1 MEDAKIVDLFLSRDE
16 SAISHTAEK
25 YGSKLR
31 QIANHILNDISSAE
45 ECEND
50 TYFEAW
56 NRIPPHEPRTYLFA
70 FLGRIAR
77 HIAIDVCRRNA
88 SQKRQALFCELTAE
102 MEECVSDGNNVENEV
117 EAKELSRTIG
127 VFLDS
132 CSEDQRNVFVRRY
145 WFFDTIP
152 EICARNGYS
161 QSKVKSMLFRMREE
175 LRDHLKKGGYAL

>member
-1 MEDAKIVDLFLSRDE
+1 MDDSKIVDLYLSRNE
-16 SAISHTAEK
+16 TAISHTAKK

-31 QIANHILNDISSAE
+31 QIANQILNDTSSAE

-77 HIAIDVCRRNA
+77 HLAIDVCRKNA
-88 SQKRQALFCELTAE
+88 SQKRQALFCELTVE

-132 CSEDQRNVFVRRY
+132 CSEEQRNVFVRRY

-152 EICARNGYS
+152 EICARTGYS
-161 QSKVKSMLFRMREE
+161 QSKVKSMLFRMREG
-175 LRDHLKKGGYAL
+175 LREALKKEGFSL